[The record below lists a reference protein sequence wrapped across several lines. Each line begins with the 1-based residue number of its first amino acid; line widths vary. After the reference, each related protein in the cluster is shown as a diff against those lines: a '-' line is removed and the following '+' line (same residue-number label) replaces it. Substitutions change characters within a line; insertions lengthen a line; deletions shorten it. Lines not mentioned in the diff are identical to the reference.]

1 MFRPLGSYLFSNLIH
16 FFSHLLLS
24 PSVQEK
30 FPSTPAILSD
40 WKMWLIKCLTRG
52 VWPSL
57 LCVMLYLCFHIQV
70 EMEFLVS
77 PMYWIWHLVQKIT
90 YTQLDVLG
98 LKFCERLYILFVFLF
113 LMYANLTNCINEYLI
128 LFDCI
133 RFSLTT

>member
-1 MFRPLGSYLFSNLIH
+1 MIRPLGTYVFSNLIH

-40 WKMWLIKCLTRG
+40 WKLWLIKCLTRG

-90 YTQLDVLG
+90 CTQLDVLG
-98 LKFCERLYILFVFLF
+98 LKFVFLF
-113 LMYANLTNCINEYLI
+113 LMYANLTNGINEYLV
-128 LFDCI
+128 LFDCVRI
-133 RFSLTT
+133 SLTT